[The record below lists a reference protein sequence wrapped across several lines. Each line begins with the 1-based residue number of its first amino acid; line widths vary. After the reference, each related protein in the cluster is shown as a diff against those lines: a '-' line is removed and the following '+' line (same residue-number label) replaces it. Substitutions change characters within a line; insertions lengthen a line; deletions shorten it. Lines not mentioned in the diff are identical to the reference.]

1 MTDRRDK
8 IEIPNLT
15 IVRKWTKER
24 KLCVKLM
31 DRMQDDVLYIQG
43 EQKKNCDINGK
54 NSRKINN
61 GSDYRLTQHHPSIH
75 QVNNFVKR
83 YLFLV

>member
-1 MTDRRDK
+1 MDKREKIMRKIDGPHARRRVVH
-8 IEIPNLT
+8 T
-15 IVRKWTKER
+15 GRA
-24 KLCVKLM
+24 
-31 DRMQDDVLYIQG
+31 
-43 EQKKNCDINGK
+43 KKNCDINGK